1 MHICVKE
8 EEKMTIPLFALNPS
22 KVVQFLNMIS
32 IPDLFDQDELM
43 NVGQDLVTLCQTFGD
58 VEALEIPQI

>member
-8 EEKMTIPLFALNPS
+8 EDKIPIPLFALNPS

-32 IPDLFDQDELM
+32 ITDLFDQDELM

-58 VEALEIPQI
+58 VEALEIP